1 MYSPE
6 SSMQDVAGSEY
17 KFNFSINKPKIHDT
31 ITNNEDAPIHST
43 VLSEDNKHD
52 IDLRDFKHDLFKNDT
67 GFKGLLARKRATISP
82 GKKTNQYSSS
92 CISRSDLKF
101 RITRQKTTQKQVF
114 RNTIKSITK
123 LADFD
128 ISKDIDSNDLRQY
141 YCHSQI
147 VPQLEVDTL
156 SNVLGR
162 QSEYSQNLKASIS
175 N

>member
-1 MYSPE
+1 
-6 SSMQDVAGSEY
+6 MQDIAGSEY
-17 KFNFSINKPKIHDT
+17 KFNFKPKIHDA
-31 ITNNEDAPIHST
+31 ITNNEDAPVQST
-43 VLSEDNKHD
+43 ILSEDNKHD
-52 IDLRDFKHDLFKNDT
+52 IDQTSLDYRDFKHDLFKNDT

-128 ISKDIDSNDLRQY
+128 TSREVENNDLRQY

-147 VPQLEVDTL
+147 VP
-156 SNVLGR
+156 
-162 QSEYSQNLKASIS
+162 
-175 N
+175 